1 MIWVREEKE
10 EKYVHTIF
18 KIICKNEI
26 DRDDDDDDDGND
38 DDDDDGDILDKDDV
52 ND

>member
-26 DRDDDDDDDGND
+26 DKDDDGND
-38 DDDDDGDILDKDDV
+38 DDDDDDGDILDEDD
-52 ND
+52 DDD